1 MQCISDVSS
10 EPSAQATPG
19 LGRQVST
26 IASRIWLPEHDWLHA
41 VFLSRDNTAPK
52 FRHPDLLSACVEL
65 ALQGGGARPAVVE
78 FLQKVLTRRD
88 PHTARRSCD
97 VWSPQFEL
105 LLAAHREDWNR
116 FPNPRYDLDQV
127 ATACVALVRARS
139 GEDGSA
145 VLAQARVNVSLR
157 CASEQRLAS

>member
-10 EPSAQATPG
+10 EPSAQAPPSPSH
-19 LGRQVST
+19 QAST
-26 IASRIWLPEHDWLHA
+26 ITGRIWLPEHDWLHA

-52 FRHPDLLSACVEL
+52 FRHPDLLSACVEMV
-65 ALQGGGARPAVVE
+65 LQDRDARPAVVE

-105 LLAAHREDWNR
+105 LLAVHREAWNK
-116 FPNPRYDLDQV
+116 FPNPRYDLDQI
-127 ATACVALVRARS
+127 ATACVALARMRA
-139 GEDGSA
+139 GDDGSA
-145 VLAQARVNVSLR
+145 VIAQARVNVSAR
-157 CASEQRLAS
+157 CSGEQGLAS